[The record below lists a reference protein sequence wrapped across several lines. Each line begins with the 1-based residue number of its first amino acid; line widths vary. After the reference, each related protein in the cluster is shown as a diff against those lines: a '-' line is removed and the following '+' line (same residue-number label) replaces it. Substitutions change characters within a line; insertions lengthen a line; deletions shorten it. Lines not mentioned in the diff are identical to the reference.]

1 MKYLNP
7 SLPCLWPSLSRGR
20 LSGGRENDTKRKI
33 YVGKIVADCENH
45 WKKASG
51 CAHKPVS
58 GRSEPLL
65 WLNLISKERSLS
77 QSRVG
82 ALHLCLVGGGVEVGE
97 ASGRGGDKRSAGPG
111 AAERLR
117 MVTFVGGDVN

>member
-1 MKYLNP
+1 MQRGKGTFGK
-7 SLPCLWPSLSRGR
+7 SLLTES
-20 LSGGRENDTKRKI
+20 
-33 YVGKIVADCENH
+33 H

-51 CAHKPVS
+51 YAHKPVS

-82 ALHLCLVGGGVEVGE
+82 ALCLCLVG
-97 ASGRGGDKRSAGPG
+97 AG
-111 AAERLR
+111 
-117 MVTFVGGDVN
+117 